1 MWELLKTVSLL
12 KSELMKEKINPRKL
26 IMTNKNCKKVN
37 VSILLS
43 KLLSSL
49 KFFIEKKIIKTDE
62 LSPKIKE

>member
-1 MWELLKTVSLL
+1 
-12 KSELMKEKINPRKL
+12 MKEKINPIKL